1 MLAETHGTILDFTY
15 DGHSDL
21 CCHELLVFAL
31 GQRVLLLIHTEVA
44 VIDLQLRVPGTLLMC
59 LTVAAEAWMTKT
71 SKYLGLCSCV

>member
-1 MLAETHGTILDFTY
+1 MAHRTVANP
-15 DGHSDL
+15 L
-21 CCHELLVFAL
+21 CSHQVFAL